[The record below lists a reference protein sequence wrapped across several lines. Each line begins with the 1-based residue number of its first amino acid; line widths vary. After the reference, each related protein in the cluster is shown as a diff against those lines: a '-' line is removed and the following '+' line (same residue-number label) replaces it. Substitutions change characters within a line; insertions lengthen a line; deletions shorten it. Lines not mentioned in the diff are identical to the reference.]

1 VIIEIPLAICMP
13 GSHAFA
19 SESTDDLRYDSLMNS
34 ILNILK
40 ERALYVSFA
49 DDAFHF
55 DISWLGIVLVAI
67 VLVIWRRIKR

>member
-1 VIIEIPLAICMP
+1 MP

-19 SESTDDLRYDSLMNS
+19 SESTDDLRYDSPMNS

-55 DISWLGIVLVAI
+55 DISWLGIILVAI

>member
-1 VIIEIPLAICMP
+1 
-13 GSHAFA
+13 
-19 SESTDDLRYDSLMNS
+19 MNA

-55 DISWLGIVLVAI
+55 DISWLGIILVVI
-67 VLVIWRRIKR
+67 VLLILRRIRR